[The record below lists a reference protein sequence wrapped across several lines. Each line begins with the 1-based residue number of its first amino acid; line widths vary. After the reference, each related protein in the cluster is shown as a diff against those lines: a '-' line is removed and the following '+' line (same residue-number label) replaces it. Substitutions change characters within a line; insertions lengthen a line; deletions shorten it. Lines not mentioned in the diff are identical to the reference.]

1 MCPIAAMLFAVCASA
16 AFERD
21 TACWACL
28 GSWSARDWALLVG
41 CSFWSYVAANL
52 MQQLSIRH
60 IGAPLG
66 STFMGTRLLSAVGGG
81 YLLLGER
88 VASWVEVA
96 GLAVVCATVSA
107 YLVRQYLLSRRMAV
121 VAKMASAEAEV
132 ELGAQT
138 RPTRGVGKA
147 GATATS
153 DEEEGEM
160 VRLLEDGKATT
171 PSREIGNGLVRRA
184 SAEGAQPTLGRGRGS
199 GDS

>member
-1 MCPIAAMLFAVCASA
+1 M
-16 AFERD
+16 
-21 TACWACL
+21 
-28 GSWSARDWALLVG
+28 ALVK
-41 CSFWSYVAANL
+41 NL
-52 MQQLSIRH
+52 K
-60 IGAPLG
+60 
-66 STFMGTRLLSAVGGG
+66 
-81 YLLLGER
+81 
-88 VASWVEVA
+88 SWVEVA